1 MNTLRRK
8 QTTYQFNSV
17 FSIFYWSDGLIKNSL
32 SRISKARTK
41 PSLTC
46 WPSVFQHWCLLYM
59 CQHKNLTRRQGNVP
73 SCGHPLF
80 TREQRRE
87 RNQVRAGARGISH
100 NHSFQQENQPFVTYY
115 FFQEQLL
122 FSCFSL
128 VLKICG
134 KRFFQTAQARVDAM
148 VLVD

>member
-41 PSLTC
+41 PSLAFGVPALV
-46 WPSVFQHWCLLYM
+46 PSVHVSTQKSYKTPGQRNKLRASIVYERTT
-59 CQHKNLTRRQGNVP
+59 KRTTSNPSRRARDFPQ
-73 SCGHPLF
+73 SFLS
-80 TREQRRE
+80 TREST
-87 RNQVRAGARGISH
+87 V
-100 NHSFQQENQPFVTYY
+100 VTTY
-115 FFQEQLL
+115 FSSSYCSNCL
-122 FSCFSL
+122 SL